1 MQRKKILWIVSWY
14 PNKNDRLDGD
24 FIQRHARAAA
34 IYQDVHVIFV
44 TDAEIEKPTDEE
56 WNYVTGLTEQIIYF
70 KRKKG
75 FAARLRKQLTWRST
89 FQQAVKNYIQENG
102 LPDCVHVHIP
112 WKAGLIALWMK
123 KKYGKEFIVTEHWGM
138 YNSVVEG
145 NFYKKPKLFQA
156 LVKKIF
162 LEAKIFVSVSAF
174 LGRSVEEISGKKID
188 IIMPNVVDTSLFFFT
203 EKKYSRFTF
212 IHVSNMVPLKNV
224 KPILDAF
231 QKTLNATKKNVQLIL
246 IGNRNNE
253 YVSYA
258 EQLKLLN
265 SSVFFKGEIPYTEVA
280 QEMQRSHCLVLNSIM
295 ENSPCVIGEALC
307 CGLPVI
313 ATKVGGIPELV
324 SSTNSMI
331 GPANDSD
338 ALAIAMIQM
347 TEKYQAYQH
356 KKIADEAGK
365 KFGYSTIAQSFYDL
379 YQAIC

>member
-14 PNKNDRLDGD
+14 PNKNDRFDGD

-331 GPANDSD
+331 VPANDSD

>member
-1 MQRKKILWIVSWY
+1 
-14 PNKNDRLDGD
+14 
-24 FIQRHARAAA
+24 
-34 IYQDVHVIFV
+34 
-44 TDAEIEKPTDEE
+44 
-56 WNYVTGLTEQIIYF
+56 
-70 KRKKG
+70 
-75 FAARLRKQLTWRST
+75 
-89 FQQAVKNYIQENG
+89 
-102 LPDCVHVHIP
+102 
-112 WKAGLIALWMK
+112 
-123 KKYGKEFIVTEHWGM
+123 
-138 YNSVVEG
+138 
-145 NFYKKPKLFQA
+145 
-156 LVKKIF
+156 
-162 LEAKIFVSVSAF
+162 
-174 LGRSVEEISGKKID
+174 
-188 IIMPNVVDTSLFFFT
+188 
-203 EKKYSRFTF
+203 
-212 IHVSNMVPLKNV
+212 MVPLKNV

-331 GPANDSD
+331 VPANDSD

>member
-1 MQRKKILWIVSWY
+1 MRRKKILWLVSWY
-14 PNKNDRLDGD
+14 PNRKDRFDGD

-34 IYQDVHVIFV
+34 IHHDVHVIFV
-44 TDAEIEKPTDEE
+44 TDAEIEKPIDEE
-56 WNYVTGLTEQIIYF
+56 WNYVTGLTEQTNYF

-138 YNSVVEG
+138 YNNVVEG
-145 NFYKKPKLFQA
+145 NFYKKPKLFQT

-162 LEAKIFVSVSAF
+162 LEAKMFVSVSAF
-174 LGRSVEEISGKKID
+174 LGRSVEEITGKKID

-231 QKTLNATKKNVQLIL
+231 QKTLNATKEDVQLIL
-246 IGNRNNE
+246 IGNRDHE

-258 EQLKLLN
+258 QQLKLLN

-313 ATKVGGIPELV
+313 ATNVGGIPELV
-324 SSTNSMI
+324 NSTNSTI
-331 GPANDSD
+331 IPAKDSD

-356 KKIADEAGK
+356 KKIAGDASK
-365 KFGYSTIAQSFYDL
+365 KFNYSTIAQSFYDL
-379 YQAIC
+379 YQAVC

>member
-138 YNSVVEG
+138 YNGVVEG
-145 NFYKKPKLFQA
+145 NFYKKSKLFQA

-331 GPANDSD
+331 VPANDSD

>member
-331 GPANDSD
+331 VPANDSD